1 MLKKTDDQ
9 TTQHNSLFFEAKF
22 FEIFLTKFLLP
33 CRRFSRLFT
42 TNINNLLKHTEH
54 TDTDKKKRERRRR
67 RREEE
72 DERDKTT
79 EEEKKMTVTGL
90 IFSKK
95 SREALHEANVST
107 ASLSLIGCVFILLN
121 VLVLAPSTRQSRAA
135 RLIYM
140 LAVADFGYCVSVLS
154 FDTTKLEELM
164 SSSSSNTTT
173 PLGCRAQGFFIQ
185 LFSMQTAMWSIS
197 MSHFTYSLVVKKQSG
212 RETRDVKYY
221 FVVIFL
227 SSVALSVLPL
237 FRNLYGDA
245 RIGKCHIKNDGT
257 QLAVTARFMLF
268 YLPIWVIMAANT
280 YIWVKIFKTLRTL
293 RTFLMESRMNAN
305 VVVEEVEE
313 DDDDDNEDGDWA
325 KVDVMEEEERDESST
340 SRAASKRAVKKAE
353 SLVYALA
360 AYPIIQIITNIP
372 GTFMRLENLFQ
383 YGKPDVNV
391 YLAIT
396 HVILKNLQGFFHA
409 LVFIFVHP
417 NKTEVAE
424 TLGACFYCFVGN
436 SRRRA
441 RRWGGG
447 IELAE
452 EEGEGLNTNRE
463 LMPLEF
469 ERSDVAA

>member
-1 MLKKTDDQ
+1 MR
-9 TTQHNSLFFEAKF
+9 TTKFPAEDFLVSLQHN
-22 FEIFLTKFLLP
+22 I
-33 CRRFSRLFT
+33 
-42 TNINNLLKHTEH
+42 NLLKRTEH
-54 TDTDKKKRERRRR
+54 TDTDKKKTERRRR

-79 EEEKKMTVTGL
+79 EEEEKKMTVTGL

-164 SSSSSNTTT
+164 MSSGSKYST

-313 DDDDDNEDGDWA
+313 DDDNEDGDWA

>member
-1 MLKKTDDQ
+1 MT
-9 TTQHNSLFFEAKF
+9 
-22 FEIFLTKFLLP
+22 
-33 CRRFSRLFT
+33 
-42 TNINNLLKHTEH
+42 
-54 TDTDKKKRERRRR
+54 
-67 RREEE
+67 
-72 DERDKTT
+72 
-79 EEEKKMTVTGL
+79 TVTGL

-164 SSSSSNTTT
+164 SSSGSKYST

-313 DDDDDNEDGDWA
+313 DDDYNEDGDWA